1 MFCIRSHL
9 EGFVSF
15 FCLVFFLFYYYST
28 STFIFLSIQLKSFAT
43 YWCCHP
49 YFFSISFLFWQ
60 EIIKDV
66 LQEIIKPDSAEK
78 KDEAEKAEGEK
89 TEVEE
94 KGEGDSKET
103 EGEKTEEEKKKVF
116 LRLFFFILV
125 WFPRLSTYLSLFI
138 IFADVL
144 KQIIKNNH

>member
-78 KDEAEKAEGEK
+78 KGRGWEGGGRKDRGRGEGRRRQQRNRGREDWGRK
-89 TEVEE
+89 E
-94 KGEGDSKET
+94 KGIFK
-103 EGEKTEEEKKKVF
+103 
-116 LRLFFFILV
+116 
-125 WFPRLSTYLSLFI
+125 I
-138 IFADVL
+138 IFFYSGLIPAFKYIFKFVHNICWCF
-144 KQIIKNNH
+144 KTNN